1 MKILITNDDG
11 IGAPALPHLVRW
23 AKKLGEVTV
32 VAPKTEQSGRS
43 QAIDFYRE
51 IEIKP
56 YSLPEECEAWAVAS
70 TPADCVRFAV
80 LGLHKQ
86 YDLVLSGINR
96 GYNLGHDIVYS
107 GTVGAIFE
115 GARLGIPGIALSTEA
130 DVFEPVLAELDGV
143 YDYITKKGLM
153 NHANLLNVN
162 IPPKKSRGICITMQ
176 GGAFFHDAFIHRGND
191 MYAQIGDFKYGD
203 GEDLSQ
209 DLHAVRDGYISI
221 SPLTEKRTDWSAYEK
236 LKNL

>member
-11 IGAPALPHLVRW
+11 IDSPALPHLVRW

-32 VAPKTEQSGRS
+32 VAPKVEQSGKS
-43 QAIDFYRE
+43 QAIEFYRE
-51 IEIKP
+51 VEIKRVAF
-56 YSLPEECEAWAVAS
+56 PEECEAYAVDS

-80 LGLHKQ
+80 LGLHKE

-96 GYNLGHDIVYS
+96 GYNMGHDIVYS

-115 GARLGIPGIALSTEA
+115 GARLGIKGIALSTEA
-130 DVFEPVLAELDGV
+130 DDFAEPLEALDGV
-143 YDYITKKGLM
+143 YEYVIKHDLLSAASLLNINLPPMKSVGIRITK
-153 NHANLLNVN
+153 
-162 IPPKKSRGICITMQ
+162 Q
-176 GGAFFHDAFIHRGND
+176 GGAFFHDTFEHRHDD
-191 MYAQIGDFKYGD
+191 MYAQSGECLYGD
-203 GEDLSQ
+203 SKDLSV
-209 DLHAVRDGYISI
+209 DIYAVREGYISI